1 MEKNNSIIGHIFA
14 ILCVFIWGTSFLIS
28 KNLMSTLSAVQLIC
42 LRFFIAYITLWILHP
57 KWRFNWKEEIK
68 FLIISLFANTL
79 YFLAENTALKL
90 TQTSNV
96 SILVTTAPIF
106 TALILQFG
114 KSAAKISSQQ
124 VFGFI
129 IALVGVV
136 LVVLNGVFNL
146 QLSPKG
152 DLLALAAALS
162 WAIYGILV
170 RDYSAKFNSFFI
182 TRKLMF
188 YGLITSMPI
197 LMAEGAPLDA
207 EALLST
213 TKILSLLYLGVV
225 CSAACYIMWN
235 RSIRDIGVLK
245 ANIYIYAIPMVTL
258 IVGAIFM
265 DETVTLLGAAGIV
278 LVIFGMAISNITK
291 KGNKA

>member
-1 MEKNNSIIGHIFA
+1 MA
-14 ILCVFIWGTSFLIS
+14 TV
-28 KNLMSTLSAVQLIC
+28 SAVQLIC
-42 LRFFIAYITLWILHP
+42 LRFFIAYIALWILHP
-57 KWRFNWKEEIK
+57 KWRFKWKEEIR
-68 FLIISLFANTL
+68 FLVISLFANSL

-106 TALILQFG
+106 TALLLQFG
-114 KSAAKISSQQ
+114 KNAVKINSQQ

-146 QLSPKG
+146 RLSPKG

-170 RDYSAKFNSFFI
+170 RDYSKQFNSFFI

-188 YGLITSMPI
+188 YGLMTSLPV
-197 LMAEGAPLDA
+197 LAAEGAPFDVSA
-207 EALLST
+207 MLST

-258 IVGAIFM
+258 IVGAVFM
-265 DETVTLLGAAGIV
+265 NETVTLLGAAGIV
-278 LVIFGMAISNITK
+278 LVISGMAISNLK
-291 KGNKA
+291 PKSSKS